1 MCGIAGFVSHRHAPH
16 VREAALARMLAAQAH
31 RGPDDSGQ
39 ITQGPATLGM
49 RRLAIFDPANGRQ
62 PMVSPDG
69 RHHLVFNGAIYNFRA
84 LRPDYAARGWV
95 FHTECDTEV
104 LLAALSLDGP
114 AALPR
119 LRGMFA
125 FALWDARERTLLLA
139 RDALGVKPLLYHHD
153 SGGPLLFASEARPL
167 LASRQVPAD
176 LDTAAAAD
184 FLRWLAI
191 PAPRTLHAGI
201 RALRA
206 GEQLLWQ
213 DGRIQITPW
222 WTPADQIK
230 NHQSLIINSAA
241 SAPAASIPEL
251 RTQLRTRLED
261 TIDAHL
267 SADVPVGAFL
277 SGGLDSAVISALMA
291 RRVGPRL
298 KTFSI
303 GFAEA
308 DFSESTEAAATARH
322 LGVEHHVHL
331 LTGEAV
337 AADLDQILTGL
348 DQPTGDGLNTYYA
361 SRTARQGGVTVA
373 LSGLG
378 ADELFGGYP
387 SFRRL
392 PVLGRWLPRW
402 LLLPAPLRRAALS
415 ALEAGPTSTRKLAA
429 TLRLAA
435 AQASPA
441 ALALAQRSVFPDTEI
456 TALLAPASAHSTF
469 DIRHSS
475 FGSPTHPAESELSAA
490 WSTLLAS
497 DPSYI
502 IHRPSSIFSALAGLA
517 ETRGYMA
524 DVLLRDS
531 DEFSMRHSLELR
543 VPFVDLPLTTWAWA
557 QNPAL
562 LHAPG
567 LAPKAHLA
575 AACADLLPPDLLIR
589 RKRGFTLPFAR
600 WLRGPLRPFMEETLG
615 SASAARSG
623 LFDPYVPGRLWRA
636 YRDGT
641 DDRAWSRVWSLAVL
655 IHLANR
661 RAS

>member
-1 MCGIAGFVSHRHAPH
+1 M
-16 VREAALARMLAAQAH
+16 
-31 RGPDDSGQ
+31 
-39 ITQGPATLGM
+39 
-49 RRLAIFDPANGRQ
+49 
-62 PMVSPDG
+62 
-69 RHHLVFNGAIYNFRA
+69 
-84 LRPDYAARGWV
+84 
-95 FHTECDTEV
+95 
-104 LLAALSLDGP
+104 
-114 AALPR
+114 
-119 LRGMFA
+119 
-125 FALWDARERTLLLA
+125 
-139 RDALGVKPLLYHHD
+139 
-153 SGGPLLFASEARPL
+153 LFASEARPL
-167 LASRQVPAD
+167 LATRHVPAD
-176 LDTAAAAD
+176 LDPAAAAD

-213 DGRIQITPW
+213 DGRIQITSW
-222 WTPADQIK
+222 WTPA
-230 NHQSLIINSAA
+230 SATRRTSA
-241 SAPAASIPEL
+241 SIPPAASIPEL
-251 RTQLRTRLED
+251 RTQLRARLED

-308 DFSESTEAAATARH
+308 DFSEASEAAATARH
-322 LGVEHHVHL
+322 LGVEHHAYQ
-331 LTGEAV
+331 LTGAAV
-337 AADLDQILTGL
+337 ASDLNQILAGL

-392 PVLGRWLPRW
+392 PRLGRILGAWQHTPS
-402 LLLPAPLRRAALS
+402 ALRRAILA
-415 ALEAGPTSTRKLAA
+415 ALESGPTSARKLAA

-435 AQASPA
+435 TQSSPA

-456 TALLAPASAHSTF
+456 ATLLAPCSAHSSF
-469 DIRHSS
+469 DISHSS
-475 FGSPTHPAESELSAA
+475 FCSASHPATPELDAAWAALVSGKPSAA
-490 WSTLLAS
+490 NWAV
-497 DPSYI
+497 
-502 IHRPSSIFSALAGLA
+502 LAGLA
-517 ETRGYMA
+517 ESRGYMA

-557 QNPAL
+557 QDPAL

-575 AACADLLPPDLLIR
+575 AACADLLPPDLLTR
-589 RKRGFTLPFAR
+589 RKRGFTLPFAQ

-623 LFDPYVPGRLWRA
+623 LFDPYVPGRLWRS
-636 YRDGT
+636 YRDGN

-661 RAS
+661 RAA

>member
-16 VREAALARMLAAQAH
+16 VREAAVARMLDAQAH

-39 ITQGPATLGM
+39 ITQGAATLGM

-69 RHHLVFNGAIYNFRA
+69 RHHLVFNGAIYNFRE
-84 LRPDYAARGWV
+84 LRADYVARGW
-95 FHTECDTEV
+95 FFRTECDTEV
-104 LLAALSLDGP
+104 LLAALALDGP
-114 AALPR
+114 AVLPR

-125 FALWDARERTLLLA
+125 FAFWDSRERTLLLA
-139 RDALGVKPLLYHHD
+139 RDALGIKPLLYHHD
-153 SGGPLLFASEARPL
+153 SGGPLLFASESRPL
-167 LASRQVPAD
+167 LATRHVPAE
-176 LDTAAAAD
+176 LDPAAAAD

-213 DGRIQITPW
+213 GDRIVLSRW
-222 WTPADQIK
+222 WTPSIT
-230 NHQSLIINSAA
+230 LGRPSA
-241 SAPAASIPEL
+241 SIAPAASVTEL
-251 RTQLRTRLED
+251 RTQLRARLED

-291 RRVGPRL
+291 RRLGARL

-308 DFSESTEAAATARH
+308 DFSEASEASATARH
-322 LGVEHHVHL
+322 LGVEHHAHV
-331 LTGEAV
+331 LTGAAV
-337 AADLDQILTGL
+337 AADLDKLLTGL
-348 DQPTGDGLNTYYA
+348 DQPTGDGINTYYA
-361 SRTARQGGVTVA
+361 SRTARLGGVTVA

-392 PVLGRWLPRW
+392 PRLGRMVGAWRHTP
-402 LLLPAPLRRAALS
+402 PALRRAVLAVLDS
-415 ALEAGPTSTRKLAA
+415 GPTSARKLAA

-435 AQASPA
+435 AQATPG
-441 ALALAQRSVFPDTEI
+441 ALALAQRSVFSDTMVG
-456 TALLAPASAHSTF
+456 ALLAPSAAPPP
-469 DIRHSS
+469 DSS
-475 FGSPTHPAESELSAA
+475 FHAAHPATSELDAAWAALVTGKPSAA
-490 WSTLLAS
+490 NWAV
-497 DPSYI
+497 
-502 IHRPSSIFSALAGLA
+502 LAGLA

-543 VPFVDLPLTTWAWA
+543 VPFVDLPLGEWAAA

-575 AACADLLPPDLLIR
+575 AACADLLPLDLMSR

-636 YRDGT
+636 YRDGS
-641 DDRAWSRVWSLAVL
+641 DDRAWSRVWSLAIL

-661 RAS
+661 RAA